1 MSQFAVMNQFVA
13 HDGIYM
19 LSHSVG
25 LPLVGGEQAAASAF
39 WQPWQ
44 RGDADIWNHWLAEI
58 AAFRQQ
64 LAVLLNTQMANIC
77 PQTSLSS
84 AVSKIVYSLPADPEK
99 PVILLSEEDFPSI
112 AFALQKTASL
122 GYKLRFIAADTD
134 TSDLTHWDQ
143 QMTADVGMVL
153 ITHVQSNNG
162 RQLPV
167 QQITEL
173 ARQKGILSLV
183 DVAQSAGII
192 PIDVQQWQADF
203 VVGSSVKWI
212 GGGPG
217 AAFLW
222 VDSEIIDQCQPD
234 NVGWFSH
241 ENPFEF
247 DIHHF
252 RYAADA
258 LRFWGGTPSV
268 YAYAVAANSLAHIN
282 AEGVD
287 KIRDNNLVLSEMIIQ
302 AVPDSVLISP
312 RLEAQRG
319 GTLVLNFGLLQ
330 EQVVGRLK
338 ASHVQFD
345 RRAKGIRLSPHS
357 CNTPVQI
364 ERVISCF

>member
-1 MSQFAVMNQFVA
+1 MNQFVA
-13 HDGIYM
+13 HEGIYM

-25 LPLVGGEQAAASAF
+25 LPLVGAEQAAASAF
-39 WQPWQ
+39 WRPWQ
-44 RGDADIWNHWLAEI
+44 RGDATIWNHWLAEV
-58 AAFRQQ
+58 AAFREQ
-64 LAVLLNTQMANIC
+64 LAVLMNTDMANIC
-77 PQTSLSS
+77 PQSSLSS
-84 AVSKIVYSLPADPEK
+84 AVSKIIYSLPPRREK

-122 GYKLRFIAADTD
+122 GYQLRFIPADTD
-134 TSDLTHWDQ
+134 TWDLAQWDQ
-143 QMTADVGMVL
+143 QMSDDVGMVL
-153 ITHVQSNNG
+153 VTHVQSNNG

-192 PIDVQQWQADF
+192 PINLQQWRADF

-222 VDSEIIDQCQPD
+222 VDPEMIDQCQPD

-252 RYAADA
+252 RYAPDA

-268 YAYAVAANSLAHIN
+268 YPYAVAANSLAQIN
-282 AEGVD
+282 AAGVA
-287 KIRDNNLVLSEMIIQ
+287 KIRQNNIVLSDRIIQ
-302 AVPDSVLISP
+302 AVPDSALISP
-312 RLEAQRG
+312 RSEADRS
-319 GTLVLNFGLLQ
+319 GTLILNFGENQQQIISRLN
-330 EQVVGRLK
+330 ESQV
-338 ASHVQFD
+338 HFD
-345 RRAKGIRLSPHS
+345 TRSKGIRLSPHS
-357 CNTPVQI
+357 CNTVGQI
-364 ERVISCF
+364 EKLISCF

>member
-1 MSQFAVMNQFVA
+1 
-13 HDGIYM
+13 
-19 LSHSVG
+19 
-25 LPLVGGEQAAASAF
+25 
-39 WQPWQ
+39 
-44 RGDADIWNHWLAEI
+44 LAEI

>member
-1 MSQFAVMNQFVA
+1 MNPFIA
-13 HDGIYM
+13 HEGIYM

-25 LPLVGGEQAAASAF
+25 LPLVGAEQAAASAF

-44 RGDADIWNHWLAEI
+44 RGDADIWNHWLGAI
-58 AAFRQQ
+58 SSFREQ
-64 LAVLLNTQMANIC
+64 LAMLMNTEMANIC
-77 PQTSLSS
+77 PQSSLSS
-84 AVSKIVYSLPADPEK
+84 AVSKIVFSLPVRPQR

-122 GYKLRFIAADTD
+122 GYQLKFIATDTD
-134 TSDLTHWDQ
+134 TSDLAQWDR

-153 ITHVQSNNG
+153 VTHVQSNNG

-173 ARQKGILSLV
+173 ARQKGALSLV

-192 PIDVQQWQADF
+192 PIDLQQWQADF

-222 VDSEIIDQCQPD
+222 VDPEILEQCQPD

-252 RYAADA
+252 RYAPDA

-268 YAYAVAANSLAHIN
+268 YPYAVAASSLVQIN
-282 AEGVD
+282 ALGVD
-287 KIRDNNLVLSEMIIQ
+287 KIRQNNIALSDKIIQ
-302 AVPDSVLISP
+302 TIPASALISP
-312 RLEAQRG
+312 RPECQRG
-319 GTLVLNFGLLQ
+319 GTLIVDFGQ
-330 EQVVGRLK
+330 HQQQIISRLK
-338 ASHVQFD
+338 ASQVHFD
-345 RRAKGIRLSPHS
+345 TRAKGIRLSPHS
-357 CNTPVQI
+357 CNSQEQI
-364 ERVISCF
+364 ETLISCF

>member
-1 MSQFAVMNQFVA
+1 MTQFVA
-13 HDGIYM
+13 HEGIYM

-25 LPLVGGEQAAASAF
+25 LPLIGAEQAAASAF

-44 RGDADIWNHWLAEI
+44 RGNADIWHHWLAEI
-58 AAFRQQ
+58 EAFRQQ
-64 LAVLLNTQMANIC
+64 LAVLLNTEMANIC
-77 PQTSLSS
+77 PQSSLSS
-84 AVSKIVYSLPADPEK
+84 AVSKIIYSLPSRPER

-122 GYKLRFIAADTD
+122 GYQLKFIPADTD
-134 TSDLTHWDQ
+134 TSDLAQWDQ
-143 QMTADVGMVL
+143 QMSEEVGMVL
-153 ITHVQSNNG
+153 VTHVQSNNG

-167 QQITEL
+167 QKITEL

-192 PIDVQQWQADF
+192 PIDLQQWQADF

-222 VDSEIIDQCQPD
+222 VDPEIVEQCQPN

-268 YAYAVAANSLAHIN
+268 YPFAVAANSLAQIN
-282 AEGVD
+282 AMGVD
-287 KIRDNNLVLSEMIIQ
+287 KIRANNIALSDRIIQ
-302 AVPDSVLISP
+302 AIPASVLISP
-312 RLEAQRG
+312 RSEAQRG
-319 GTLVLNFGLLQ
+319 GTLVLNFAQYQ
-330 EQVVGRLK
+330 EQVVSRLN
-338 ASHVQFD
+338 ASQVHFD
-345 RRAKGIRLSPHS
+345 TRAKGIRLSPHS
-357 CNTPVQI
+357 CNSTEQI
-364 ERVISCF
+364 EGLVSCF

>member
-1 MSQFAVMNQFVA
+1 MSQFVA
-13 HDGIYM
+13 HQGIYM

-25 LPLVGGEQAAASAF
+25 LPRIGAEQAASSAF

-44 RGDADIWNHWLAEI
+44 RGDGDIWNHWLAEI
-58 AAFRQQ
+58 GGFREQ
-64 LAVLLNTQMANIC
+64 LALLLNTEIANIC

-84 AVSKIVYSLPADPEK
+84 AVSKIIYSLPRRRER

-112 AFALQKTASL
+112 AFALEKTASL
-122 GYKLRFIAADTD
+122 GYQLRFIPADTD
-134 TSDLTHWDQ
+134 TLDLAQWDQ
-143 QMTADVGMVL
+143 QLSGDVGMVL
-153 ITHVQSNNG
+153 VTHVQSNNG

-167 QQITEL
+167 GQITEL

-183 DVAQSAGII
+183 DVAQSAAII
-192 PIDVQQWQADF
+192 PIDLQQWQADF

-222 VDSEIIDQCQPD
+222 IDSGMIDQCQPD

-252 RYAADA
+252 CYAPDA

-268 YAYAVAANSLAHIN
+268 YPYAVAANSLTQIN
-282 AEGVD
+282 AMGVD
-287 KIRDNNLVLSEMIIQ
+287 KIRANNIALSDRIIQ
-302 AVPDSVLISP
+302 ALADGALISP
-312 RLEAQRG
+312 CAKVERG
-319 GTLVLNFGLLQ
+319 GTLILNFGENQ
-330 EQVVGRLK
+330 QHIINRLK
-338 ASHVQFD
+338 ESQVHFD
-345 RRAKGIRLSPHS
+345 SRAKGIRLSPHS
-357 CNTPVQI
+357 CNTVEQI
-364 ERVISCF
+364 DKLISCF

>member
-1 MSQFAVMNQFVA
+1 MNPFVA
-13 HDGIYM
+13 HEGIYM

-25 LPLVGGEQAAASAF
+25 LPRIGAEQAASSAF

-44 RGDADIWNHWLAEI
+44 RGDADIWNHWLTEVG
-58 AAFRQQ
+58 AFREQ
-64 LAVLLNTQMANIC
+64 LAVLLNTEMANIC
-77 PQTSLSS
+77 PQSSLSS
-84 AVSKIVYSLPADPEK
+84 AVSKIIYSLPTRRER

-122 GYKLRFIAADTD
+122 GYQLKFIPADTD
-134 TSDLTHWDQ
+134 TSDLAQWEQ
-143 QMTADVGMVL
+143 QMSDDVGMVL
-153 ITHVQSNNG
+153 VTHVQSNNG

-167 QQITEL
+167 QQVTEL

-192 PIDVQQWQADF
+192 PIDLHQWQADF

-222 VDSEIIDQCQPD
+222 VDPEIIDQCQPD

-252 RYAADA
+252 RYAPDA

-268 YAYAVAANSLAHIN
+268 YPYAVAANSLTQIN
-282 AEGVD
+282 AMGVD
-287 KIRDNNLVLSEMIIQ
+287 KIREHNIALSDRVIQ
-302 AVPDSVLISP
+302 AVPDSALISP
-312 RLEAQRG
+312 RPKVERG
-319 GTLVLNFGLLQ
+319 GTLILDFGQFQ
-330 EQVVGRLK
+330 EQIINRLNQ
-338 ASHVQFD
+338 SQVHFD
-345 RRAKGIRLSPHS
+345 TRAKGIRLSPHG
-357 CNTPVQI
+357 CNTVEQI
-364 ERVISCF
+364 ETLISCF

>member
-1 MSQFAVMNQFVA
+1 MNQFVA
-13 HDGIYM
+13 HEGIYL

-25 LPLVGGEQAAASAF
+25 LPLVGAEQAAASAF

-58 AAFRQQ
+58 ASFREQ
-64 LAVLLNTQMANIC
+64 LAVLMNTQMANIC
-77 PQTSLSS
+77 PQSSLSS
-84 AVSKIVYSLPADPEK
+84 AVSKSIYSLPTCSQR

-122 GYKLRFIAADTD
+122 GYRLKFIPADTD
-134 TSDLTHWDQ
+134 TSDLDQWDK
-143 QMTADVGMVL
+143 QMSDDVGMVL
-153 ITHVQSNNG
+153 VTHVQSNNG

-192 PIDVQQWQADF
+192 PIDLQQWQADF

-222 VDSEIIDQCQPD
+222 VDPEIIEQCQPN

-252 RYAADA
+252 RYARDA

-268 YAYAVAANSLAHIN
+268 YPYAVAANSLAQIN
-282 AEGVD
+282 AMGVD
-287 KIRDNNLVLSEMIIQ
+287 KIRATNIALSDRIIQ
-302 AVPDSVLISP
+302 AVPDSALISP
-312 RLEAQRG
+312 GAKVERG
-319 GTLVLNFGLLQ
+319 GTLILDFGQHQQQILSRLN
-330 EQVVGRLK
+330 ESQV
-338 ASHVQFD
+338 HFD
-345 RRAKGIRLSPHS
+345 TRAKGIRLSPHR
-357 CNTPVQI
+357 CNTVEQI
-364 ERVISCF
+364 DRLISYF

>member
-1 MSQFAVMNQFVA
+1 MNQFID
-13 HDGIYM
+13 HQGIYL

-25 LPLVGGEQAAASAF
+25 LPLVGAEKAASSAF

-44 RGDADIWNHWLAEI
+44 RGDGDIWNHWLAEI

-64 LAVLLNTQMANIC
+64 LAVLMNTEMANIC

-84 AVSKIVYSLPADPEK
+84 AVSKVIYSLPTRRER

-122 GYKLRFIAADTD
+122 GYQLKFIPADTD
-134 TSDLTHWDQ
+134 TSDLAQWDQ
-143 QMTADVGMVL
+143 QMNAEVGMVL
-153 ITHVQSNNG
+153 VTHVQSNNG

-192 PIDVQQWQADF
+192 PIDLQQWQADF

-222 VDSEIIDQCQPD
+222 VDSEIIEQCQPS

-252 RYAADA
+252 RYAPDA

-268 YAYAVAANSLAHIN
+268 YPYAVAANSLSQIN
-282 AEGVD
+282 ATGVD
-287 KIRDNNLVLSEMIIQ
+287 KIRANNIALSEMIIQ
-302 AVPDSVLISP
+302 AIATSALISP
-312 RLEAQRG
+312 HLEPERS
-319 GTLVLNFGLLQ
+319 GTLILNFGQ
-330 EQVVGRLK
+330 DQQRVVSRLN
-338 ASHVQFD
+338 ASQIHFD
-345 RRAKGIRLSPHS
+345 TRAKGIRLSPHS
-357 CNTPVQI
+357 CNTVAQI
-364 ERVISCF
+364 ESVISCF

>member
-1 MSQFAVMNQFVA
+1 MNQFID
-13 HDGIYM
+13 HQGIYL

-25 LPLVGGEQAAASAF
+25 LPLVGAEKAASSAF

-44 RGDADIWNHWLAEI
+44 RGDGDIWNHWLAEI

-64 LAVLLNTQMANIC
+64 LAVLMNTEMANIC

-84 AVSKIVYSLPADPEK
+84 AVSKVIYSLPTRRER

-122 GYKLRFIAADTD
+122 GYQLKFIPADTD
-134 TSDLTHWDQ
+134 TSDLAQWDQ
-143 QMTADVGMVL
+143 QMNAEVGVVL
-153 ITHVQSNNG
+153 VTHVQSNNG

-192 PIDVQQWQADF
+192 PIDLQQWQADF

-222 VDSEIIDQCQPD
+222 VDSEIIEQCQPS

-252 RYAADA
+252 RYAPDA

-268 YAYAVAANSLAHIN
+268 YPYAVAANSLSQIN
-282 AEGVD
+282 ATGVD
-287 KIRDNNLVLSEMIIQ
+287 KIRANNIALSEMIIQ
-302 AVPDSVLISP
+302 TIATSALISP
-312 RLEAQRG
+312 HLEQERS
-319 GTLVLNFGLLQ
+319 GTLILNFGQ
-330 EQVVGRLK
+330 DQQRVVGRLN
-338 ASHVQFD
+338 ASQIHFD
-345 RRAKGIRLSPHS
+345 TRAKGIRLSPHS
-357 CNTPVQI
+357 CNTVAQI
-364 ERVISCF
+364 ESVISCF